1 MLLEGDMKGAPKAQS
16 SGHPKRPSDRLW
28 PVVRITTL
36 HGWPRAL
43 HDMRGRLGDETPRA
57 VDARRQTA
65 LRALRMRRPD
75 RRSRGASFDHATARA
90 RPPSH
95 GDEAFASTRNPHT
108 ARAVLAASGSDI
120 PSPGGSSTDVDH
132 QPQHI
137 IANAPSSGAQPC
149 RTKKSSRRSPSR
161 R

>member
-1 MLLEGDMKGAPKAQS
+1 MQAFGGCDMKSEPSHRGTQRD
-16 SGHPKRPSDRLW
+16 RPIAFRQ
-28 PVVRITTL
+28 VVRITTL
-36 HGWPRAL
+36 HGKPRAL

-95 GDEAFASTRNPHT
+95 GDEAFASTRNRHT